1 MATPTVEITAPA
13 PSIKELEQAM
23 IAAHNAGDENSA
35 SILANEINKLQSTSK
50 FQFSATETAKNLG
63 PSIVKEAKN
72 LVGAITQPLET
83 AKSLGN
89 LSLGVIEKA
98 IPGKT
103 YPHEKYANAM
113 GDYFANRYGSKD
125 AFLSE
130 LQNNPASVLSDL
142 STIVTGGA
150 TTAAKVA
157 SLSKVGAKAVP
168 TLEKVA
174 QVGTAIDPLNLAANT
189 ATYGV
194 TKAIPNTI
202 APMMYESAAK
212 WSTKLGPEER
222 AAITETALKNQI
234 PLNYEG
240 LGKVQSKLG
249 QLGDKMD
256 NLIAN
261 ATDQNI
267 KIPATKVLES
277 LKDVKKAS
285 GGFKIEAAQ
294 DIKEIND
301 IEQRFKTYLKQNKI
315 TSVTPQQLQDFKS
328 DAYKRIDFGRSPE
341 KPSIA
346 KEQAYRSMAESAR
359 TSLEG
364 FMPELRD
371 INAQYGALK
380 ELQPNLQKA
389 VGRIE
394 NRDILG
400 LGTGVKTGTGAA
412 VGGIPGAL
420 VGFGQSLLEAPTVK
434 SKAAL
439 NLYKK
444 QQQGLGMFLD
454 NNARNALARQLIEKQ
469 FEINSQY
476 PGLLSQ

>member
-1 MATPTVEITAPA
+1 MA
-13 PSIKELEQAM
+13 
-23 IAAHNAGDENSA
+23 NSA
-35 SILANEINKLQSTSK
+35 SDYAQWIIKNQDKQGTPEFETIAQAYQAAKQQEASK
-50 FQFSATETAKNLG
+50 FQFSGKEAIKNLPG
-63 PSIVKEAKN
+63 SIVEEGKN
-72 LVGAITQPLET
+72 LVGAITQPIQTL
-83 AKSLGN
+83 KGIGN
-89 LSLGVIEKA
+89 LALGIAEKTTD
-98 IPGKT
+98 GVQS
-103 YPHEKYANAM
+103 HEKYADALS
-113 GDYFANRYGSKD
+113 DYYANKYGSKD
-125 AFLSE
+125 AFLTE
-130 LQNNPASVLSDL
+130 LQNNPASILSDI
-142 STIVTGGA
+142 SMFVTGGA
-150 TTAAKVA
+150 SGAAKVA
-157 SLSKVGAKAVP
+157 QLSKVGAKAAP

-174 QVGTAIDPLNLAANT
+174 KVGTAIDPLNLGINT

-194 TKAIPNTI
+194 SKVIPKTV

-234 PLNYEG
+234 PLDYSG

-249 QLGDKMD
+249 ELGDKMD

-267 KIPATKVLES
+267 KIPSTKVLES
-277 LKDVKKAS
+277 LKDVKKTS

-294 DIKEIND
+294 DIKEINN
-301 IEQRFKTYLKQNKI
+301 IEKQFKTYLKQNKI
-315 TSVTPQQLQDFKS
+315 TSVTPQQLQEFKA

-346 KEQAYRSMAESAR
+346 KEQAYKAMAESAR

-394 NRDILG
+394 NRDLMG
-400 LGTGVKTGTGAA
+400 LGATAKTGAGGAL
-412 VGGIPGAL
+412 GGIPGAL
-420 VGFGQSLLEAPTVK
+420 VGFGQSLLDSPK
-434 SKAAL
+434 IKGKAAL
-439 NLYKK
+439 ELYKK
-444 QQQGLGMFLD
+444 QNQGLGMFLD
-454 NNARNALARQLIEKQ
+454 NSARNALARQLIEQQ
-469 FEINSQY
+469 FELNNQY